1 MRLSGVDPGII
12 RELSGI
18 YKPFIKAFKELISN
32 AHDADA
38 KQITVSLSDDMSS
51 MEVHDDGLGMTPYEF
66 HRDFARLGGSTAWL
80 QRGTSPGGRRKIGY
94 KGIGFLAVARY
105 CSGLHIETRAD
116 RPFRSRKIVTRRN
129 RKILP
134 LHELVDPV
142 VPLNLIRGR
151 VKIRGVRGI
160 LNAEKTILKRG
171 SDYLNDARGIRLIS
185 RKALKA
191 RKHQIEY
198 EVDCSHIILRAAL
211 DFDYLLGLEHRA
223 DLQALEDFCEIQLN
237 ETKSPSLQA
246 YTNVRLRG
254 LKDFVVREL
263 AAPRVKGKARNI
275 VFKSGKEQFL
285 WRLARSS
292 SIADDIPAMVPP
304 CPMLESARLQAETD
318 LPEVQVKWQSEPTT
332 NIEARRVC
340 TEGNTDS
347 VSGCVYTSQ
356 YPTRRSWC
364 ERVHHRFQR
373 SHIPSGATGNL
384 CSCPQLRDR

>member
-1 MRLSGVDPGII
+1 M
-12 RELSGI
+12 
-18 YKPFIKAFKELISN
+18 
-32 AHDADA
+32 
-38 KQITVSLSDDMSS
+38 
-51 MEVHDDGLGMTPYEF
+51 
-66 HRDFARLGGSTAWL
+66 
-80 QRGTSPGGRRKIGY
+80 
-94 KGIGFLAVARY
+94 
-105 CSGLHIETRAD
+105 
-116 RPFRSRKIVTRRN
+116 
-129 RKILP
+129 
-134 LHELVDPV
+134 
-142 VPLNLIRGR
+142 PLNLIRGR

-185 RKALKA
+185 RKALEA

-292 SIADDIPAMVPP
+292 PIADDIPAMVPSLP
-304 CPMLESARLQAETD
+304 DAR
-318 LPEVQVKWQSEPTT
+318 
-332 NIEARRVC
+332 
-340 TEGNTDS
+340 
-347 VSGCVYTSQ
+347 
-356 YPTRRSWC
+356 
-364 ERVHHRFQR
+364 ER
-373 SHIPSGATGNL
+373 
-384 CSCPQLRDR
+384 